1 MNEEISTTQAK
12 GAKVVKGDRLTRNQ
26 QRDYAQHLYLTDSDL
41 SLLDIAKKVGVSEQ
55 TLSKWKR
62 DGKWEELRVSLL
74 TSKDAQLARLYR
86 QMDNINKAIESRE
99 EDERYANTKECDIMV
114 KLTSAIRNL
123 EAEANISDKLA
134 VGKEFLTYAR
144 RTSDSS
150 IVKEIASIFDSYIKS
165 ML

>member
-1 MNEEISTTQAK
+1 MNEETSPTKAK
-12 GAKVVKGDRLTRNQ
+12 AAKVVNGDRLTRSQ

-41 SLLDIAKKVGVSEQ
+41 SQLDIAKKVGVSEQ

-144 RTSDSS
+144 RTADSAV
-150 IVKEIASIFDSYIKS
+150 VKEIASIFDSYIKS
-165 ML
+165 LL